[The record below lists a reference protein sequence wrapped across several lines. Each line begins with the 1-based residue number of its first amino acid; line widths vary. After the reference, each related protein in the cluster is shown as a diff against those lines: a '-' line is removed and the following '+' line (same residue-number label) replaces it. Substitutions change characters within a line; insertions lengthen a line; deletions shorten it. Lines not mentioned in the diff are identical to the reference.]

1 MLGRFAE
8 DYPDQVRK
16 SAMLAESCKELSALV
31 QPFDLSNR
39 RLHRTDLLDQCGRGV
54 GSSAYS
60 TRSPPPTV
68 HLNET
73 VQQ

>member
-16 SAMLAESCKELSALV
+16 SATLAEPCKELSALV

-39 RLHRTDLLDQCGRGV
+39 LAVVFIEQIFRINAIV
-54 GSSAYS
+54 
-60 TRSPPPTV
+60 V
-68 HLNET
+68 
-73 VQQ
+73 